1 MVKEFF
7 DQPPQVLALHINR
20 SIHYGQY
27 VAKNPIRLIFPEFLD
42 LTPYTT
48 SGNLSTV
55 PSVPISSPP
64 PRSATPTPATYA
76 LTRTIYRLSS
86 VVCHYGQHSFG
97 HYVCFR
103 RKPRPTG
110 TGTGLDPP
118 RLGEG
123 SNKEDVRSWLRV
135 SDNSVKECTTA
146 DVLAEGVGAFM
157 LYYER
162 VVQERR
168 GLSPRSSEE
177 TLRPDM
183 KWGNGSTTSLAS
195 VSDGNLSSSPGSSVG
210 LSVSF
215 TEGDGRRKT
224 KGPRVVRSVA
234 PNRGRSMSVPP
245 PSSDANGFARP
256 ALNGD
261 AKQKRR
267 FSPQTNGSHLS
278 SLEPDKSVDGDHTP
292 PHSPT
297 SLSPPSSLRHKAS
310 SQSLHARIQLPP
322 EAVEA

>member
-1 MVKEFF
+1 
-7 DQPPQVLALHINR
+7 VLALHINR

-55 PSVPISSPP
+55 PSVPISSPT

-86 VVCHYGQHSFG
+86 IVCHYGQHSFG

-110 TGTGLDPP
+110 TGTSWVNPP
-118 RLGEG
+118 RLGEDTK
-123 SNKEDVRSWLRV
+123 STNKEDARTWLRV
-135 SDNSVKECTTA
+135 SDNSVKECTIA

-157 LYYER
+157 LYYEK

-183 KWGNGSTTSLAS
+183 KWGNGSTASLAS

-210 LSVSF
+210 ISVSF
-215 TEGDGRRKT
+215 TEGDGRTRKT
-224 KGPRVVRSVA
+224 RGPRIVRSVA
-234 PNRGRSMSVPP
+234 PSRGRSMSVPL

-256 ALNGD
+256 PLNGN

-267 FSPQTNGSHLS
+267 SSPQANGIGSHFS
-278 SLEPDKSVDGDHTP
+278 SLERDQSVDGDHTP
-292 PHSPT
+292 PHSP
-297 SLSPPSSLRHKAS
+297 SLSSSSPSLRQKTS
-310 SQSLHARIQLPP
+310 SQSLHTRMHPP
-322 EAVEA
+322 EAVEP